1 MTIPAVMKAAV
12 TFRHGGPEATEII
25 PDWPLPPP
33 GPGQAVV
40 RVTAA
45 AVNNTDLWSRAGAYG
60 TAHDPAAVV
69 GWLGVPLTFP
79 LIQGADI
86 AGVVASVGAGVNP
99 SMVGR
104 RVIVDPALAYDGEFP
119 TAVVGSEAH
128 GGFAEYHLTDA
139 IHIHD
144 VDGSPL
150 TDTQLACL
158 PIAYGTAMAMIDRAE
173 CRALERVLVTGASG
187 GVGLAAVQILSALG
201 CTVVGYTSADNVE
214 VVESAGARE
223 IIRRGVDDLGSMPE
237 VDAVVDVVGGDTF
250 GEVID
255 RLRSGGRLVS
265 PNSPVREFCHLWLR
279 LPILSTGFTK
289 RRLGSNRRTSSASS
303 SSSPDLASAKDIV
316 GACRQTHEQRPG
328 HDRLTRQRSL
338 DTSY

>member
-223 IIRRGVDDLGSMPE
+223 IIRRGSTTSDHAGRRR
-237 VDAVVDVVGGDTF
+237 GRRCRWRRHIRRGDRPTTQRRPARLAELARA
-250 GEVID
+250 GVLSPLVAATYPLD
-255 RLRSGGRLVS
+255 RLHEAQARFEQKDFVGKLVI
-265 PNSPVREFCHLWLR
+265 
-279 LPILSTGFTK
+279 LP
-289 RRLGSNRRTSSASS
+289 
-303 SSSPDLASAKDIV
+303 
-316 GACRQTHEQRPG
+316 
-328 HDRLTRQRSL
+328 
-338 DTSY
+338 

>member
-1 MTIPAVMKAAV
+1 MAW
-12 TFRHGGPEATEII
+12 R
-25 PDWPLPPP
+25 
-33 GPGQAVV
+33 AVV
-40 RVTAA
+40 ISA
-45 AVNNTDLWSRAGAYG
+45 DSRSRYRGSRG
-60 TAHDPAAVV
+60 
-69 GWLGVPLTFP
+69 LG
-79 LIQGADI
+79 
-86 AGVVASVGAGVNP
+86 GVGVNP

-250 GEVID
+250 GAVID
-255 RLRSGGRLVS
+255 RLRSGGRLVLAGAISGPVVSLDLRRVYLRQRRIIGSTMHAPHHFVRLAELARVGVLS
-265 PNSPVREFCHLWLR
+265 PLVAATYPL
-279 LPILSTGFTK
+279 
-289 RRLGSNRRTSSASS
+289 
-303 SSSPDLASAKDIV
+303 
-316 GACRQTHEQRPG
+316 
-328 HDRLTRQRSL
+328 DRLHEAQARFEQKDFVGKL
-338 DTSY
+338 VILP